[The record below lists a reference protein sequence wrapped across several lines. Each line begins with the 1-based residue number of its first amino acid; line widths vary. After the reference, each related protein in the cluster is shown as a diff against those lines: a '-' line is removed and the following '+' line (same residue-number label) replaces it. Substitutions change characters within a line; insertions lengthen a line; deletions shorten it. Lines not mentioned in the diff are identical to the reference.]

1 MALLGT
7 GAICI
12 WNGITEDG
20 RADFYA
26 WHLEEHM
33 PERVAIPGFLRGRR
47 YRALD
52 DGTNPEF
59 FTLYET
65 ADPAVMTS
73 AAYLARLNDPTPWTK
88 RTTQGFRDTSRALTR
103 VLASHSLGD
112 GGTLATL
119 RLPVRAGAEEAFAA
133 ALDATALRRLRGP
146 RISALHVCSTMRD
159 ASAARTAES
168 RERTD
173 ILAAP
178 DWIALVEGCDGAA
191 AREATLALA
200 DLAGPFLD
208 GASIIGIYGLEHT
221 SLKA

>member
-12 WNGITEDG
+12 WNGISDEG

-47 YRALD
+47 YRAPD
-52 DGTNPEF
+52 SGTTPEF

-65 ADPAVMTS
+65 ADPAAMTS

-88 RTTQGFRDTSRALTR
+88 RATRGFRDTSRALTR
-103 VLASHSLGD
+103 VIASHGLGD
-112 GGTLATL
+112 GGVLATL
-119 RLPVRAGAEEAFAA
+119 RLPVRADAEEALVAS
-133 ALDATALRRLRGP
+133 LDATAMAALRGP
-146 RISALHVCSTMRD
+146 RTSALHLCATLRD

-168 RERTD
+168 RDRTD

-178 DWIALVEGCDGAA
+178 DWILLIEGCDADAVAAAAEGAA
-191 AREATLALA
+191 ARAMPCLDAVPAT
-200 DLAGPFLD
+200 GF
-208 GASIIGIYGLEHT
+208 YVLEHAC
-221 SLKA
+221 LKA